1 MTRSVLAVLT
11 SGSNS
16 ADPSR
21 TRASVL
27 HHSASLKLPGH
38 CPPGVYV
45 QQDEQDPLSEF
56 RCPGRRNRGRKGTR
70 YRVGYQADTAPLLS
84 PHPPALHGVLFPPSE
99 GIYRGGV
106 FRFLI
111 AWTGSVLPSGS
122 TGEGGGGGKSKGS
135 KAKGLITSFPRVTF
149 QEGVGHPLISVSIHS
164 GRTNSA
170 SMYELIISLR
180 LPSCYP
186 QSDTRL
192 LSLSPRFPT
201 WRPRVDTLP
210 HLLYYIRDV
219 FSAQALEE
227 IASKETWWTDKEMG
241 R

>member
-1 MTRSVLAVLT
+1 MVSSSTQQQQQQQA
-11 SGSNS
+11 
-16 ADPSR
+16 
-21 TRASVL
+21 L
-27 HHSASLKLPGH
+27 HDIHLQFASLKLPGH

-45 QQDEQDPLSEF
+45 QQDEQDPL
-56 RCPGRRNRGRKGTR
+56 T
-70 YRVGYQADTAPLLS
+70 
-84 PHPPALHGVLFPPSE
+84 LHGVLFPPSE

-149 QEGVGHPLISVSIHS
+149 QEGVGHPLIS
-164 GRTNSA
+164 
-170 SMYELIISLR
+170 
-180 LPSCYP
+180 
-186 QSDTRL
+186 SDTRL

-201 WRPRVDTLP
+201 WRPRTDTLP

-227 IASKETWWTDKEMG
+227 IATKETWWTDKEIGRLLQTRPATFEKLAAQSVTLSSSRAVLHSSPPAGGKEPWSRGIGFPEMG
-241 R
+241 EEELEAVRRDIFG